1 MKLRRV
7 LDLRRLGSVAW
18 LSSSPAHADASPLQL
33 EALRRVLRFE
43 SARLRAESDLVSST
57 SILHESRVPS
67 NRLQLPF
74 RSLLATARGTCSG
87 YDKWSQPL
95 VAGSTGV
102 VVWVFN
108 SSRTL

>member
-57 SILHESRVPS
+57 SILHELRVPS
-67 NRLQLPF
+67 NRLQLPRDPLSAPCGPREQAVR
-74 RSLLATARGTCSG
+74 RSLSHRGSG
-87 YDKWSQPL
+87 
-95 VAGSTGV
+95 
-102 VVWVFN
+102 
-108 SSRTL
+108 